1 MHNVTSFVGRQ
12 YKKTCCVQKYR
23 KTHVSSR
30 SSAPSA
36 YTWGIFQR
44 LQIQGVEKLGRSK
57 PWNAG
62 IGLWPPGCEKIGDF
76 GLFNQLK
83 MVNFMMAN
91 GDHIMHY
98 NAAL

>member
-1 MHNVTSFVGRQ
+1 VSRNIA
-12 YKKTCCVQKYR
+12 

-30 SSAPSA
+30 SSASSA

-57 PWNAG
+57 SWNAG
-62 IGLWPPGCEKIGDF
+62 IGLWPPGCAKIGDF
-76 GLFNQLK
+76 GMFNQLK

-91 GDHIMHY
+91 GDHIMLLY
-98 NAAL
+98 DRGTGKSTIGQCI